1 MVSVTSFEYYL
12 DTGPL
17 TLALVKIQ
25 EDFKLSQA
33 IYAPELNANLLT
45 VDRLKNEDG
54 YGVTLLPAGSEIFD
68 LQTRIKCC

>member
-1 MVSVTSFEYYL
+1 MVSVTSFEYFL

-45 VDRLKNEDG
+45 VDR
-54 YGVTLLPAGSEIFD
+54 
-68 LQTRIKCC
+68 